1 MGRSPELTERARYNV
16 LAERANR
23 PGEEGM
29 WLLRVPELGLAS
41 AALRRDEI
49 ETAARDM
56 IAVSLDADP
65 HSFDVDIETLST

>member
-1 MGRSPELTERARYNV
+1 MGRRAEVNERPRYNV
-16 LAERANR
+16 LAEQANR

-41 AALRRDEI
+41 ATLRRDEV

-56 IAVSLDADP
+56 IAVSLDVDP